1 MASRSVE
8 LSVGGMTCASCSRRV
23 EKALVR
29 VPGVSATVNYATGE
43 AHLEVP
49 SGVADATLI
58 EVVEGVGY
66 SASLVGKAVERY
78 GLPEFRLRLIV
89 ATLLT
94 IPTMVISMVP
104 DLQFRG
110 WQAVVAILATPVAI
124 WAAYPFHRAA
134 LLNLRHRAVTMDTL
148 VSLGVTVA
156 YVQSLWALFFTTA
169 GHLGMQMH
177 MSVFTISRTTGEPEL
192 YFEVAA
198 SVPTLVLLGKY
209 LEHRA
214 RNQSLAAIEGLAKL
228 NPQYALVV
236 RGGQHIETPIAE
248 VKVGDEVYVPAG
260 AQIPVD
266 GIVISGIGHV
276 DKSLVTGESLPE
288 RVGQGDAVIGA
299 TVLVDSALVVRATA
313 VGSSSV
319 LSGISRMVHQAQAD
333 KSQLTQL
340 VDRVSEIFVPVVVLL
355 SVATTAMWYLVEQDF
370 ALSLTIGIAV
380 LVIACP
386 CALGLATPTALLVGT
401 GRGAQLGILIR
412 GAHAL
417 ESSASLTTIFLDKTG
432 TLTQG
437 RMSVTDVES
446 SIPES
451 ELWAAIDAL
460 EKTSV
465 HPIAA
470 SLRTHA
476 KALGIDVPAAVDVT
490 TISGQ
495 GVQGVVNGI
504 SYQVRSAVAVT
515 HEDSAL
521 AQSARAFVDRG
532 DTVVVLYREATVVG
546 VIALADSLAPS
557 SRQAIKDL
565 KALGI
570 EPVVVSGDH
579 AQAVKRVCD
588 ELGITKSYAS
598 SSPEQKLALVTSA
611 TADGEVVAV
620 IGDGINDAAA
630 LAKAHLSIAMGSGTD
645 VAASAADIVLLR
657 SSMGA
662 AVDAIRLSQ
671 STMRTVRLNLF
682 WAFAYNVAAI
692 PLAMAGYLSPVIAAG
707 AMAASS
713 VFVVTNSLRLRR
725 FKATS
730 G

>member
-1 MASRSVE
+1 
-8 LSVGGMTCASCSRRV
+8 
-23 EKALVR
+23 
-29 VPGVSATVNYATGE
+29 
-43 AHLEVP
+43 
-49 SGVADATLI
+49 
-58 EVVEGVGY
+58 
-66 SASLVGKAVERY
+66 
-78 GLPEFRLRLIV
+78 
-89 ATLLT
+89 
-94 IPTMVISMVP
+94 
-104 DLQFRG
+104 
-110 WQAVVAILATPVAI
+110 
-124 WAAYPFHRAA
+124 
-134 LLNLRHRAVTMDTL
+134 
-148 VSLGVTVA
+148 
-156 YVQSLWALFFTTA
+156 
-169 GHLGMQMH
+169 MQMH